1 MSRADRAFIAM
12 VLASLGLGGLALVP
26 LLLTLFPGDIV
37 AGVRGYDGVVTTCAA
52 ATSHFGE
59 ALPPLGTITVVLLG
73 GALLATGRRIDR
85 LVRRTARLTAARPP
99 APIPP
104 GVAAAAQ
111 RLGIGATIRCY
122 ASTVPDVYT
131 AGFLSPRI
139 WASSS
144 LIELLEPAELEAVLL
159 HERAHLRRRDPLRVL
174 IVRSLE
180 ALLAPVPVVG
190 TLAKRFE
197 LAKELDADREAL
209 LVQRTPH
216 ALAGALAALG
226 DLGDLGERGRDGIA
240 IGAWSLSSARIDQ
253 LCGTQPDTRALRPS
267 RRASV
272 LSVLTCTLV
281 LFLGGGQ
288 AARANVLPASIIEG
302 LGFATDDAGLTHFCP
317 MPPRG
322 ILL

>member
-1 MSRADRAFIAM
+1 MTRADRAFAAM
-12 VLASLGLGGLALVP
+12 VLVSLGLGGLASVP
-26 LLLTLFPGDIV
+26 LLLTLFPGEI
-37 AGVRGYDGVVTTCAA
+37 ASGSRGYDGVISTCAA
-52 ATSHFGE
+52 AISHFGE

-73 GALLATGRRIDR
+73 GALLAAGRRIHG

-99 APIPP
+99 APIPL
-104 GVAAAAQ
+104 GVAASAQ

-122 ASTVPDVYT
+122 TSTVPDVYT

-144 LIELLEPAELEAVLL
+144 LVELLEPEELEAVLL

-180 ALLAPVPVVG
+180 ALLAPVPAVG

-226 DLGDLGERGRDGIA
+226 DRDGHGLA

-322 ILL
+322 ILF

>member
-52 ATSHFGE
+52 AISHFGE

-73 GALLATGRRIDR
+73 GALLAAGRRIDR

-99 APIPP
+99 APIPLR
-104 GVAAAAQ
+104 VAAAAQ

-144 LIELLEPAELEAVLL
+144 LIELLEPEELEAVLL

-180 ALLAPVPVVG
+180 ALLAPVPAVG

-226 DLGDLGERGRDGIA
+226 DRDRHGLA

-253 LCGTQPDTRALRPS
+253 LCGTQPNTRALRPS

-288 AARANVLPASIIEG
+288 AARANVLPASVIEG

-322 ILL
+322 ILF